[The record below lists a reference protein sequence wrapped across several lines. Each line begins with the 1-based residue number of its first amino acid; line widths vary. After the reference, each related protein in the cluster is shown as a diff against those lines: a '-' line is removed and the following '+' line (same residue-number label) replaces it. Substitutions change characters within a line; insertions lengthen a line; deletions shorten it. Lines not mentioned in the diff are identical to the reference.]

1 MCCSFHEEAGGE
13 ILNDYYLKY
22 LTSGHPSLRSLTF
35 VHARRDR
42 FSSSEP
48 LNVHFSIG
56 IGCSHVKERNFLP
69 LCAAHPACWPHAR
82 GISYSTRAHA
92 RGVAAGR
99 AGATNESTEAGTNA
113 APRQTRSATARV
125 IVAPVVA

>member
-22 LTSGHPSLRSLTF
+22 LTSGHPNLRSLTF

-56 IGCSHVKERNFLP
+56 IMIGIGYSHVKERNFLP
-69 LCAAHPACWPHAR
+69 LWAR
-82 GISYSTRAHA
+82 GIATREH
-92 RGVAAGR
+92 AAGLRTRIAILPR
-99 AGATNESTEAGTNA
+99 ALRQEECAGEALSDQFEGG
-113 APRQTRSATARV
+113 RGRARLLEFQ
-125 IVAPVVA
+125 VASE

>member
-56 IGCSHVKERNFLP
+56 IGYSHVKERNFLP
-69 LCAAHPACWPHAR
+69 LCTRYMYSALPYTLVILIIVITTVISIPPQMFAVALSAIDRPH
-82 GISYSTRAHA
+82 
-92 RGVAAGR
+92 
-99 AGATNESTEAGTNA
+99 
-113 APRQTRSATARV
+113 
-125 IVAPVVA
+125 